1 MYAENRS
8 AIEHIPVTDS
18 LSLRAVDE
26 RHVPELHQLV
36 MKNQRWLQQSLSWP
50 AEVTHEEET
59 RRHVQGNVMLH
70 QRGYAK
76 MFLLFLQE
84 EIVGVLSFNQIEPIN
99 KTAYIGYWIDES
111 HQGQGLL
118 SQALQALMDYFARSG
133 TVRRFVIKCRVA
145 NHKSNQVALRNG
157 FSLEGCLRQAEYLN
171 GLYDDQNIY
180 GRIIDDSTGQFPG
193 RG

>member
-1 MYAENRS
+1 MSAENRS

-145 NHKSNQVALRNG
+145 NHKSNQVALRKV
-157 FSLEGCLRQAEYLN
+157 F
-171 GLYDDQNIY
+171 
-180 GRIIDDSTGQFPG
+180 
-193 RG
+193 

>member
-1 MYAENRS
+1 MSAENRS

-59 RRHVQGNVMLH
+59 RRHVQGNVMLL

-171 GLYDDQNIY
+171 GSYDDQNIY

>member
-1 MYAENRS
+1 MSAENRS

>member
-1 MYAENRS
+1 MSAENTPMQ
-8 AIEHIPVTDS
+8 EQIPVTDT

-26 RHVPELHQLV
+26 RHVTELHQLV
-36 MKNQRWLQQSLSWP
+36 IKNQHWLQQSLSWP
-50 AEVTHEEET
+50 AEVSHEDET

-76 MFLLFLQE
+76 MFLLFLHE
-84 EIVGVLSFNQIEPIN
+84 EIIGVLSFNQIEPIN

-111 HQGQGLL
+111 HNGQGLL
-118 SQALQALMDYFARSG
+118 SQALQAFMDYYARSG

-157 FSLEGCLRQAEYLN
+157 FTLEGCLKQAEFLN
-171 GLYDDQNIY
+171 GSYDDQNIY
-180 GRIIDDSTGQFPG
+180 GRIIDCDEQ
-193 RG
+193 

>member
-1 MYAENRS
+1 MDEKY
-8 AIEHIPVTDS
+8 VT
-18 LSLRAVDE
+18 
-26 RHVPELHQLV
+26 ELHQLV
-36 MKNQRWLQQSLSWP
+36 IKNQRWLQQSLSWP
-50 AEVTHEEET
+50 ADVSHEDET

-99 KTAYIGYWIDES
+99 KTAYIGYWLDES

-118 SQALQALMDYFARSG
+118 SQALQALMDAFARGG

-145 NHKSNQVALRNG
+145 NHKSNQVARRNG
-157 FSLEGCLRQAEYLN
+157 FSLEGCLKQAEFLN
-171 GLYDDQNIY
+171 GAYDDQNIY
-180 GRIIDDSTGQFPG
+180 GRIIDCRSEQFPG